1 MANGHDAEASK
12 AILLAICEK
21 MESKIAKAIT
31 KAVDAAPTH
40 RDAQLLAVHAATMAV
55 ANAIGVIAGLEGIDA
70 EGAGNGL
77 HSRVA
82 DLIFGELGLDEAE
95 GTVQ

>member
-1 MANGHDAEASK
+1 MANGHDAEASE
-12 AILLAICEK
+12 ALMRALCEK
-21 MESKIAKAIT
+21 MDTKIAKAIG
-31 KAVDAAPTH
+31 KAVDAAPTY
-40 RDAQLLAVHAATMAV
+40 RDAQVVAVHAATMAV
-55 ANAIGVIAGLEGIDA
+55 AGAIGVIAGLEGIDA